1 MFAEIRDAFAVLL
14 GSSVPPAPSLNQ
26 VVRSMATV
34 TFGLDAST
42 VIGAE
47 KSVSIRASTGLM
59 NTNALPL

>member
-1 MFAEIRDAFAVLL
+1 MFAEIRDAFALLL

-26 VVRSMATV
+26 FARSMATV
-34 TFGLDAST
+34 TLGLDAST

-47 KSVSIRASTGLM
+47 KRVSIPASTGLM